1 MSKNHAMRPWLAVG
15 LWAALCLVA
24 AFYGNWRGFGA
35 RPFAMTMVAFDILL
49 AGEVCLAS
57 PDIRE
62 PLVRAV
68 GPQGGPM
75 VALWPLGAYVLYAAG
90 TGSMS
95 WTRMLIAAAYV
106 LIPLALAASAHAAKP
121 GAWQDYAAMLAIALP
136 VRLGWLHRLFPSPE
150 FRLGYILPILLA
162 INVGLAAF
170 VFVRRMDGIGYSIGW
185 SVSWGVA
192 VVLCFAAIAAI
203 DIPLGTAIHF
213 VRYDPAHADWRALP
227 LDFLSIFV
235 FTGWPEEFLF
245 RGLLQNALRK
255 SLSSETGGLIVAS
268 IIFGLSHI
276 DRGHFPNWRYV
287 LLATVAGVFY
297 GTAWRRTQ
305 SLFPAAIVHT
315 MVDATWHLLFP
326 TL

>member
-1 MSKNHAMRPWLAVG
+1 MSKDHAIRPWFAIG

-35 RPFAMTMVAFDILL
+35 RPFAATMAAFDILL
-49 AGEVCLAS
+49 AGEVCLAAPGIS
-57 PDIRE
+57 E

-75 VALWPLGAYVLYAAG
+75 MALWPLAAYILYAAG
-90 TGSMS
+90 TGSMT
-95 WTRMLIAAAYV
+95 WTRMLIAAAYI
-106 LIPLALAASAHAAKP
+106 LTPLALAASAHAAKP
-121 GAWQDYAAMLAIALP
+121 GAWQDYAAMLAIAVP
-136 VRLGWLHRLFPSPE
+136 VRLGWLHNLFPYPE
-150 FRLGYILPILLA
+150 FRLGYIFPMLFA

-170 VFVRRMDGIGYSIGW
+170 LFVRRMEGIGYSIGW
-185 SVSWGVA
+185 NVNSGIA
-192 VVLCFAAIAAI
+192 VLLCFAAIAAI

-213 VRYDPAHADWRALP
+213 VRYDPAHAPWRTLP
-227 LDFLSIFV
+227 LDFVSIFI

-255 SLSSETGGLIVAS
+255 SLGSEHAGLILAS

-276 DRGHFPNWRYV
+276 DHGHFPNWRYA

-297 GTAWRRTQ
+297 GLAWRRTQ
-305 SLFPAAIVHT
+305 SMFPAAIVHT
-315 MVDATWHLLFP
+315 MVDATWHLFFP
-326 TL
+326 TV